1 MPQICLDR
9 VPWLPCESGQ
19 LVSETTTRLKIGA
32 PKGNETM
39 FGMGFK
45 TTQPARR
52 AVEMTGAYDGGIATL
67 SHGLMA
73 GTRVASNL
81 GWRAIDAL
89 TVGDM
94 VLTFDHGMQEITE
107 IRRAHMWL
115 DAPDTAENMW
125 PVVIPEGALGNREEL
140 VLLPDQGVMV
150 ESDAAM
156 DMHGDPFAVLTAHSL
171 VGLRGIR
178 RRQPMQ
184 RVELIAVYFASDEV
198 IYAEGGA
205 LIHCPRDMS
214 TLEKFLDADTHSYVV
229 LSGEEAEDLADHICI
244 EDQIMAQGG
253 MSQQAHFAAM

>member
-1 MPQICLDR
+1 
-9 VPWLPCESGQ
+9 
-19 LVSETTTRLKIGA
+19 
-32 PKGNETM
+32 M

-45 TTQPARR
+45 TTQPTRR

-89 TVGDM
+89 AVGDM

-115 DAPDTAENMW
+115 DAPETSETIW

-150 ESDAAM
+150 ESDAAQ
-156 DMHGDPFAVLTAHSL
+156 DMHGDPFAVITAHSL

-178 RRQPMQ
+178 RRQPMH
-184 RVELIAVYFASDEV
+184 RVELVAVYFEQDEV

-214 TLEKFLDADTHSYVV
+214 TLDRFLEAAPQTYDV
-229 LSGEEAEDLADHICI
+229 LSGEAAEELADMMFLEEEFTFPTHS
-244 EDQIMAQGG
+244 MPRY
-253 MSQQAHFAAM
+253 AAV

>member
-1 MPQICLDR
+1 
-9 VPWLPCESGQ
+9 
-19 LVSETTTRLKIGA
+19 
-32 PKGNETM
+32 M
-39 FGMGFK
+39 FGLGFK
-45 TTQPARR
+45 TKQPTHR

-89 TVGDM
+89 TVGDK

-115 DAPDTAENMW
+115 DAPDTAEHMW

-150 ESDAAM
+150 ESDAAL
-156 DMHGDPFAVLTAHSL
+156 DFHGDPFAVLTAHSL

-184 RVELIAVYFASDEV
+184 RVELIAVYFAHDEV

-214 TLEKFLDADTHSYVV
+214 SLDKFLEADAATYVV

-244 EDQIMAQGG
+244 EDQIMARE
-253 MSQQAHFAAM
+253 AAAPQYA

>member
-1 MPQICLDR
+1 
-9 VPWLPCESGQ
+9 
-19 LVSETTTRLKIGA
+19 
-32 PKGNETM
+32 M
-39 FGMGFK
+39 FGLGFK
-45 TTQPARR
+45 TQQPTRR

-89 TVGDM
+89 TVGDK
-94 VLTFDHGMQEITE
+94 VLTFDHGMQVITE

-115 DAPDTAENMW
+115 DAPDTAEQIW

-150 ESDAAM
+150 ESDAAQ
-156 DMHGDPFAVLTAHSL
+156 DMHGDPFAVITAHSL

-178 RRQPMQ
+178 RRQPLQ
-184 RVELIAVYFASDEV
+184 RVELIAVYFAHDEV

-205 LIHCPRDMS
+205 LIHCPADMS
-214 TLEKFLDADTHSYVV
+214 SLDKFLEAGEQTYVV
-229 LSGEEAEDLADHICI
+229 LSGEQAEDLADQICI
-244 EDQIMAQGG
+244 EDQIMARTAAAPQY
-253 MSQQAHFAAM
+253 AAM